1 MIAGSW
7 KNGELEADSR
17 PVRWKFGCVWKYL
30 RSPVD
35 GIKDEDHREH

>member
-1 MIAGSW
+1 MIVAGRMASF
-7 KNGELEADSR
+7 EADSR

-30 RSPVD
+30 RNPVD